1 MTTCLVGV
9 ISDTH
14 GLVRAFALGPQS
26 ESLPREVGFLNLAN
40 WKGPGAGLLQKL
52 LDNQ

>member
-1 MTTCLVGV
+1 MTTWLVGV

-14 GLVRAFALGPQS
+14 GIVPAFALGPQS

-52 LDNQ
+52 LDKK